1 MCNLYNLTTTQQAI
15 IEWSRAMRDV
25 VGNLE
30 PALDLY
36 PNYAAPVVRNAPDGV
51 RELARLQWGM
61 PSPPAFVR
69 NADRGITNI
78 RNVNSP
84 HWRRWL
90 KPESR
95 CVVPFTSF
103 AEPSPTRDENGRT
116 PNVWFAIDDSRPLA
130 FFAGV
135 WTMWHGVRK
144 VKDGPAAFELYGFLT
159 TEPNAVVR
167 PVHPK
172 AMPVIL
178 TSRQEIE
185 TWLTAPADEALR
197 LQRPLPDD
205 VLKIVPAPARVE
217 DVAVIAPSASAGLPS

>member
-1 MCNLYNLTTTQQAI
+1 MCNLYNITTTQQAI
-15 IEWSRAMRDV
+15 IQWARALRDS

-61 PSPPAFVR
+61 PSPPAYVKG
-69 NADRGITNI
+69 ADRGVTNI
-78 RNVNSP
+78 RNARSP

-90 KPESR
+90 KPEYR

-116 PNVWFAIDDSRPLA
+116 PNVWFAIDESRPLA

-135 WTMWHGVRK
+135 WTPWHGVRK
-144 VKDGPAAFELYGFLT
+144 VKDGPGDFELFGFLT
-159 TEPNAVVR
+159 TEPNAVVA

-178 TSRQEIE
+178 TTREEIDL
-185 TWLTAPADEALR
+185 WLTAPADEALR
-197 LQRPLPDD
+197 LQRPLADD
-205 VLKIVPAPARVE
+205 LVKIVSPPAKIE
-217 DVAVIAPSASAGLPS
+217 DVQPIAPGAQLPLI

>member
-1 MCNLYNLTTTQQAI
+1 MCNLYNITTSQQAI
-15 IEWSRAMRDV
+15 IEWSRAMRDT

-61 PSPPAFVR
+61 PSPPAYVKG
-69 NADRGITNI
+69 ADRGVTNI
-78 RNVNSP
+78 RNARSP

-103 AEPSPTRDENGRT
+103 AEPGSTRDENGRT
-116 PNVWFAIDDSRPLA
+116 PNVWFALDDSRPLA
-130 FFAGV
+130 FFAGL
-135 WTMWHGVRK
+135 WTPWHGVRK
-144 VKDGPAAFELYGFLT
+144 VKDGPGDFQLYGFLT
-159 TEPNAVVR
+159 TEPNAVVG

-178 TSRQEIE
+178 TTRDEVE
-185 TWLTAPADEALR
+185 AWLTAPVQEALL
-197 LQRPLPDD
+197 LQRPLADD
-205 VLKIVPAPARVE
+205 ALKIVPAPARVD
-217 DVAVIAPSASAGLPS
+217 DVQPLPAGGQMSLL